1 MCFKLIVRKM
11 LFIRDYQET
20 EKLAEHDDITYFAF
34 CLVLLPKPL
43 PENHLIQEAF
53 TTRMLQRDSKQ
64 T

>member
-1 MCFKLIVRKM
+1 M

-20 EKLAEHDDITYFAF
+20 KKLAEHEDITHFAF

-43 PENHLIQEAF
+43 PENHLIQEAL
-53 TTRMLQRDSKQ
+53 TTRMLQRDGKQ